1 MIDAF
6 PKYASVKTLKDKK
19 AKIFLDSF
27 NKIVN
32 ESYCQPNKLWA
43 NQGTE
48 FYNNVMQK
56 CLHDNDILIYST
68 HNEGL
73 FLGLRLNQ

>member
-1 MIDAF
+1 M
-6 PKYASVKTLKDKK
+6 KDKK
-19 AKIFLDSF
+19 AKTFLDSF